1 MQQRD
6 GGIEPTREGPNPKA
20 IVAIVLVVLVVI
32 FAFQNAESA
41 DVGFL
46 FWEAQLPVWI
56 VIAGTA
62 VAGFIAGFLVGRSSG
77 RRSAIRKLQD

>member
-32 FAFQNAESA
+32 LAFQNAESA
-41 DVGFL
+41 KLHVL
-46 FWEAQLPVWI
+46 FWDADIPIWV

-62 VAGFIAGFLVGRSSG
+62 LTGFIAGWLVGRSRLK
-77 RRSAIRKLQD
+77 RRAMRRRD